1 MTKERHC
8 GKKEMLVCLKCNI
21 EYEDGKESCSKC
33 GNPLMAKEKPVS
45 DDKEKNKSKNR
56 KPDEKLICPSCRLLY
71 EKMTICIRCGATL
84 VKEIPSQQ
92 GEEPKPSTPQVEKEE
107 LRTALSPGVKKEN
120 LRASSSSEA
129 TKKSLEP
136 AHSPEGKKEPFQ
148 VPTPGKRP
156 IGKLPEDTGKG
167 ASPPVKSKKKFL
179 RLLFEGLSV
188 CILVAIGIYFFWLIY
203 SHFATKRAEPNT
215 PSPKETT
222 GLILHDTSS
231 STNVTPTLAEPQE
244 EEKKPPAPSSLVNE
258 PEEIEGIKGLLEKIR
273 QANIQKNID
282 LFMSCYSN
290 DFKGREDKKKATLE
304 TWGNYNYLDLSYT
317 LKDYSISGP
326 TAQAKVEWLFK
337 FYLKE
342 GSPTKESKT
351 VLNVRFKKEDGS
363 WKIKETKTAS

>member
-1 MTKERHC
+1 MTKERHW

-21 EYEDGKESCSKC
+21 EYEDGKESCIKC
-33 GNPLMAKEKPVS
+33 GSPLMTKEKSVS
-45 DDKEKNKSKNR
+45 DDKEKNKSKDR

-92 GEEPKPSTPQVEKEE
+92 GEEPKPFTPQVEKEE
-107 LRTALSPGVKKEN
+107 LRTAPSPGVKKEN

-148 VPTPGKRP
+148 VPTPEKRP

-179 RLLFEGLSV
+179 RLFFEGLSV
-188 CILVAIGIYFFWLIY
+188 CILVAIGIFFFWSIY
-203 SHFATKRAEPNT
+203 SHFATKRPEPNT

-222 GLILHDTSS
+222 GVILHDTSS
-231 STNVTPTLAEPQE
+231 STNDTPTLAEPRE
-244 EEKKPPAPSSLVNE
+244 VEKKPLSQSSPINE

-273 QANIQKNID
+273 QANLQKNID
-282 LFMSCYSN
+282 FFMSCYST
-290 DFKGREDKKKATLE
+290 DFKDREDKKKATLE
-304 TWGNYNYLDLSYT
+304 NWGNYNYLDLSYT

-326 TAQAKVEWLFK
+326 TAQAKVEWLIK

-342 GSPTKESKT
+342 GSRTKENKT

-363 WKIKETKTAS
+363 WKIKETKPIS